1 MARKSGVDGAVHML
15 IANIYFRFILEV
27 VTKNP
32 GEWQKIPKI
41 DKNALYTTMYKG
53 EYGTYQN
60 GTPSTLE
67 TTMNISNVP
76 MKVCVHIP

>member
-1 MARKSGVDGAVHML
+1 MPWTVIFGGEKNWAYVARKSGVDGAVHML

-60 GTPSTLE
+60 GTPS
-67 TTMNISNVP
+67 I
-76 MKVCVHIP
+76 